1 MNNTEY
7 AKQVGLVITEQI
19 SIEQFT
25 QLWED
30 SAHDNVVLVRT
41 IPQGI
46 IRNYGYQTS
55 TRFHAKEFDAMS
67 DIDIYSFYG
76 NNISYHINEK
86 LLEVTAC
93 EQNIYLMN
101 FGDTK
106 IAVRLY

>member
-1 MNNTEY
+1 MNNEQY
-7 AKQVGLVITEQI
+7 AHQVGLTITEQI
-19 SIEQFT
+19 SLEQFT

-30 SAHDNVVLVRT
+30 SKHDNVVLVRT